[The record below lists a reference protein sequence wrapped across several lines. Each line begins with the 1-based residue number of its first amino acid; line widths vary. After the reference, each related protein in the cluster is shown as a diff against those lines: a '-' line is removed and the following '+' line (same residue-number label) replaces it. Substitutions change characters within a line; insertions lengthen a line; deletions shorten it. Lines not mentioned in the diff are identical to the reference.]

1 MPTLKL
7 AGEQYIYERISTDG
21 RLTSYQVK
29 IRRKGY
35 PPHTASFDDLND
47 ARRFVR
53 QVLSDQDRG
62 HKVDRLIGHRTSVG
76 TVIDDAITA
85 LETGRRRVKGA
96 ASELYRLRAFRRNQ
110 VMLCSTALADATE
123 DMFKEWVHERLKEV
137 KPNSVGRD
145 IRLLKPLFEVAA
157 RRYDLRRSPMEYVT
171 APRAIDER
179 IRRIHDDEEA
189 LLFAELIVAE
199 DPIVALAAEFALETG
214 CRRSEQLRI
223 EWKDYDRRGGTV
235 WLADAKNGRGRHIL
249 LSKRAVQILEALPGR
264 AEGGKIFICSSNLL
278 KKALEYARARA
289 AKRAEGMGRL
299 DLVSVATLR
308 WHDFRHEAISRCF
321 DAGWTSEQVMDFS
334 GHVDIK
340 SLLRYRHSKVD
351 QSVARLR
358 AMERDRAAAPA
369 LRSLPV
375 AGTLEATLVGGRAR
389 TET

>member
-29 IRRKGY
+29 IRRTGF
-35 PPHTASFDDLND
+35 PQHNASFDDLAE

-53 QVLSDQDRG
+53 TVLGDQDRG
-62 HKVDRLIGHRTSVG
+62 HKVDRLAGHRNTVG
-76 TVIDDAITA
+76 DVIDGAITA

-96 ASELYRLRAFRRNQ
+96 ASELYRLKAFRRRNA
-110 VMLCSTALADATE
+110 MLSATALSDATE
-123 DMFKEWVHERLKEV
+123 DMFEDWIADRLEEV
-137 KPNSVGRD
+137 KPNTVGRD
-145 IRLLKPLFEVAA
+145 IRLLKPLFAAAA
-157 RRYDLRRSPMEYVT
+157 RKFDLVRSPLEYVQ

-179 IRRIHDDEEA
+179 IRRIQDDEEA
-189 LLFAELIVAE
+189 LLFAELIMAE
-199 DPIVALAAEFALETG
+199 DPIVPLAAEFALETG

-249 LSKRAVQILEALPGR
+249 LSERAVQILEALPAR
-264 AEGGKIFICSSNLL
+264 AAGGKIFKVSGNQL

-289 AKRAEGMGRL
+289 AKRAEGLARP
-299 DLVSVATLR
+299 DLISVGTLR

-334 GHVDIK
+334 GHVDVK

-358 AMERDRAAAPA
+358 ALPRASSRVA
-369 LRSLPV
+369 LPLPGIV
-375 AGTLEATLVGGRAR
+375 DAKVNNSVRPE
-389 TET
+389 E